1 MILKRNPMKFIKD
14 PVHGY
19 VEVEAPLL
27 HVLDSP
33 PVQRLRHVK
42 QLGFS
47 CLVYPGANHTR
58 FEHSLGT
65 MHLAT
70 LLARHLALDPAEAL
84 LVAAAGL
91 LHDIGHGPF
100 SHTSEAFLSEFAG
113 HDHHRV
119 GHLLAEPA
127 LAAALEGADLDPAAI
142 AALIRG
148 EHPLADLIHGDLDAD
163 RMDYLQRDAHYTG
176 APYGTVDAER
186 LIQSSLLGEGGGLG
200 IDESGIQAAE
210 SLLIARTLM
219 RSAVYFH
226 HTSRIATS
234 MLNLALCEHME
245 EGGSPDP
252 GALALLDDGGLCQAL
267 AASGSPVARSLLA
280 GLMERR
286 LYKRALYIG
295 RDQVGASLLTDRPS
309 LGKMRALAREIAAA
323 AGREE
328 WEVIV
333 DIAPFPADM
342 SMGVQVRNRTATLDL
357 SLVSP
362 LVNTLNETR
371 RSQWRLGVY
380 APREHLAAVERAATG
395 VLHVKRA
402 TRQDTL
408 STLPR
413 TED

>member
-1 MILKRNPMKFIKD
+1 MILKRKAAMKFIKD

-27 HVLDSP
+27 PLLDSP

-47 CLVYPGANHTR
+47 YLVYPGANHTR

-70 LLARHLALDPAEAL
+70 ILARQLALDPADAL
-84 LVAAAGL
+84 LIGAAGL

-113 HDHHRV
+113 HDHHQV
-119 GHLLAEPA
+119 DHLLAEPA
-127 LAAALEGADLDPAAI
+127 LASAIEEAGLDPAAI
-142 AALIRG
+142 SALIRG

-163 RMDYLQRDAHYTG
+163 RMDYLLRDAHYTG
-176 APYGTVDAER
+176 VPYGTVDAQR
-186 LIQSSLLGEGGGLG
+186 LIQSSILTGGGLG
-200 IDESGIQAAE
+200 IRESGIQAAE

-219 RSAVYFH
+219 RPAVYFH

-234 MLNLALCEHME
+234 MLTLALCEHAAS
-245 EGGSPDP
+245 GDRDL
-252 GALALLDDGGLCQAL
+252 LAIPLLDDSGLCQTL
-267 AASGSPVARSLLA
+267 ATSGSGVARSLLA

-286 LYKRALYIG
+286 LYKRAIYVG
-295 RDQVGASLLTDRPS
+295 KDQVGASLLTSEPS
-309 LGKMRALAREIAAA
+309 VRRMRALAREIAET

-371 RSQWRLGVY
+371 RSQWRIGVY
-380 APREHLAAVERAATG
+380 APREQAGAIERAAVE
-395 VLHVKRA
+395 VLHVKKA

-408 STLPR
+408 AR
-413 TED
+413 G

>member
-19 VEVEAPLL
+19 VEVEGPLL
-27 HVLDSP
+27 PVLDSP

-70 LLARHLALDPAEAL
+70 ILARHLLLDTADVRL
-84 LVAAAGL
+84 IAAAGL

-119 GHLLAEPA
+119 DHLLAEPA
-127 LAAALEGADLDPAAI
+127 LASALAGADLDPAAI

-186 LIQSSLLGEGGGLG
+186 LIQSSLLSEGGGLG
-200 IDESGIQAAE
+200 IDESGIAAAE

-234 MLNLALCEHME
+234 MLNLALCEHVAA
-245 EGGSPDP
+245 GNADP
-252 GALALLDDGGLCQAL
+252 RALALLDDGGLCQAL
-267 AASGSPVARSLLA
+267 GGSASPVARSLLA

-286 LYKRALYIG
+286 LYKRALYVG
-295 RDQVGASLLTDRPS
+295 RDQVGTSLLTDRPAV
-309 LGKMRALAREIAAA
+309 GRMRALAREIASA

-328 WEVIV
+328 WEVLV

-342 SMGVQVRNRTATLDL
+342 SMGVQVRNRGATLDL

-380 APREHLAAVERAATG
+380 APREHVPAVERAAVE
-395 VLHVKRA
+395 VLHVKKA

-408 STLPR
+408 SSLER

>member
-1 MILKRNPMKFIKD
+1 MKFIKD

-19 VEVEAPLL
+19 VEVEAALL
-27 HVLDSP
+27 PILDSP

-47 CLVYPGANHTR
+47 HLVYPGANHTR

-70 LLARHLALDPAEAL
+70 LLARNLDLEPADAL
-84 LVAAAGL
+84 LVGAAGL

-113 HDHHRV
+113 HDHTMV
-119 GHLLAEPA
+119 DHLLAEPA
-127 LAAALEGADLDPAAI
+127 LAAALSAADLDPAAI
-142 AALIRG
+142 SALISG

-163 RMDYLQRDAHYTG
+163 RMDYLLRDAHYTG
-176 APYGTVDAER
+176 VPYGTVDAER
-186 LIQSSLLGEGGGLG
+186 LIQSSILLESGLG
-200 IDESGIQAAE
+200 IGESGIQAAE

-219 RSAVYFH
+219 RPAVYFH

-234 MLNLALCEHME
+234 MLTLALCEHAAA
-245 EGGSPDP
+245 GSVDIGANPLMDDAALCH
-252 GALALLDDGGLCQAL
+252 ALAT
-267 AASGSPVARSLLA
+267 SESPVARSLLD
-280 GLMERR
+280 GLMTRR
-286 LYKRALYIG
+286 LYKRALYVAK
-295 RDQVGASLLTDRPS
+295 DQVGGSFLTSRPS
-309 LGKMRALAREIAAA
+309 VKRMRALAAEIAAG
-323 AGREE
+323 AGREA
-328 WEVIV
+328 WEVVV
-333 DIAPFPADM
+333 DIPPFPTDM
-342 SMGVQVRNRTATLDL
+342 SMGVQVRNATTTLDL

-380 APREHLAAVERAATG
+380 APQEHREAVERAAVG
-395 VLHVKRA
+395 VLHVKKA

-408 STLPR
+408 ASQAG
-413 TED
+413 

>member
-1 MILKRNPMKFIKD
+1 MKFIKD

-19 VEVEAPLL
+19 VEVEEALL
-27 HVLDSP
+27 PVLDSP

-70 LLARHLALDPAEAL
+70 LLARHLDLDPAEVTL
-84 LVAAAGL
+84 IAAAGL
-91 LHDIGHGPF
+91 LHDTGHGPF
-100 SHTSEAFLSEFAG
+100 SHTSEAFLAEFAG

-119 GHLLAEPA
+119 EHLLAGPV
-127 LAAALEGADLDPAAI
+127 LAPALEGADLDPAEV

-186 LIQSSLLGEGGGLG
+186 LIQSSLLHDGGLG
-200 IDESGIQAAE
+200 IDESGIAAAE

-234 MLNLALCEHME
+234 MLNLALCEHAAD
-245 EGGSPDP
+245 GGAGDLRS
-252 GALALLDDGGLCQAL
+252 LALLDDGGLCQAL

-286 LYKRALYIG
+286 LYKRALYVG
-295 RDQVGASLLTDRPS
+295 RDQVGASYLTDRPS
-309 LGKMRALAREIAAA
+309 LGRMRALAREIAGD

-342 SMGVQVRNRTATLDL
+342 AMGVQVRNRTATLDL

-380 APREHLAAVERAATG
+380 APREHVAAVEKAATG

-408 STLPR
+408 SSLAG

>member
-1 MILKRNPMKFIKD
+1 MKFIKD

-19 VEVEAPLL
+19 VEVEAGILPI
-27 HVLDSP
+27 LDSP

-47 CLVYPGANHTR
+47 YLVYPGANHTR
-58 FEHSLGT
+58 FEHSLGA
-65 MHLAT
+65 MHLGM
-70 LLARHLALDPAEAL
+70 LLARHLALDSADTL
-84 LVAAAGL
+84 LVGVAGL

-119 GHLLAEPA
+119 DHLLQEPA
-127 LAAALEGADLDPAAI
+127 LASALDDADLDPAAI

-148 EHPLADLIHGDLDAD
+148 EHPLADLIHGNLDAD
-163 RMDYLQRDAHYTG
+163 RMDYLLRDAHYTG
-176 APYGTVDAER
+176 VPYGTVDAQR
-186 LIQSSLLGEGGGLG
+186 LIQSSILQDGRLG
-200 IDESGIQAAE
+200 IDENGIQAAE

-234 MLNLALCEHME
+234 MLTLALCEHTA
-245 EGGSPDP
+245 GGSGNPRVIP
-252 GALALLDDGGLCQAL
+252 LLDDAGLCQAL
-267 AASGSPVARSLLA
+267 AGSGSPVTRSLLE
-280 GLMERR
+280 GLMRRR
-286 LYKRALYIG
+286 LYKRAIYAG
-295 RDQVGASLLTDRPS
+295 KDRVGGSFLTDRPS
-309 LGKMRALAREIAAA
+309 LSRMRALAREIAEA

-333 DIAPFPADM
+333 DVPPFPADM
-342 SMGVQVRNRTATLDL
+342 SMGVRMRNRTATLDL

-362 LVNTLNETR
+362 LVSTLNEMR

-380 APREHLAAVERAATG
+380 APREHFGAVERAAAG
-395 VLHVKRA
+395 VLHVKKA

-408 STLPR
+408 AWQAG
-413 TED
+413 TE

>member
-1 MILKRNPMKFIKD
+1 MILKRDPMKFIKD

-19 VEVEAPLL
+19 VEVEAELL
-27 HVLDSP
+27 ALLDSP

-70 LLARHLALDPAEAL
+70 LLARHLALDPADVR

-100 SHTSEAFLSEFAG
+100 SHTTEAFLSEFAG
-113 HDHHRV
+113 HDHHQV
-119 GHLLAEPA
+119 DTLLAEPA
-127 LAAALEGADLDPAAI
+127 LASGLEEADLDPAAI
-142 AALIRG
+142 SALIRG

-163 RMDYLQRDAHYTG
+163 RMDYLLRDAHYSG
-176 APYGTVDAER
+176 VPYGTVDAQR
-186 LIQSSLLGEGGGLG
+186 LIQSSILQGGGLG

-234 MLNLALCEHME
+234 MLTLALCEHVA
-245 EGGSPDP
+245 EGSGDP
-252 GALALLDDGGLCQAL
+252 RAMPSLDDGGLCQAL
-267 AASGSPVARSLLA
+267 AASGSAMARSLLR

-286 LYKRALYIG
+286 LYKRALYVG
-295 RDQVGASLLTDRPS
+295 RDQVGGTLLTSRPS
-309 LGKMRALAREIAAA
+309 LGRMRALSREIAGA

-342 SMGVQVRNRTATLDL
+342 SMGVQVRNRTASLDL

-362 LVNTLNETR
+362 LVNTLNEMR

-380 APREHLAAVERAATG
+380 TPRQHVAEVERAATG
-395 VLHVKRA
+395 VLHVKKA
-402 TRQDTL
+402 TRQGTL
-408 STLPR
+408 AWQER

>member
-1 MILKRNPMKFIKD
+1 
-14 PVHGY
+14 
-19 VEVEAPLL
+19 
-27 HVLDSP
+27 
-33 PVQRLRHVK
+33 
-42 QLGFS
+42 
-47 CLVYPGANHTR
+47 
-58 FEHSLGT
+58 

-70 LLARHLALDPAEAL
+70 LLARHLALEPAEVTL
-84 LVAAAGL
+84 IAAAGL

-100 SHTSEAFLSEFAG
+100 SHTSEAFLAEFEG

-119 GHLLAEPA
+119 DHLLAEPA
-127 LAAALEGADLDPAAI
+127 LAAALEGADLDPATI

-163 RMDYLQRDAHYTG
+163 RMDYLLRDAHYTG
-176 APYGTVDAER
+176 VPYGTVDAER
-186 LIQSSLLGEGGGLG
+186 LIQSSLLQEGGGLG

-234 MLNLALCEHME
+234 MLTLALCEHVA
-245 EGGSPDP
+245 EGSGDP
-252 GALALLDDGGLCQAL
+252 RAMPSLDDGGLCQAL
-267 AASGSPVARSLLA
+267 AASGSAMARSLLR

-286 LYKRALYIG
+286 LYKRALYVG
-295 RDQVGASLLTDRPS
+295 RDQVGGSLLTSRPS
-309 LGKMRALAREIAAA
+309 LGRMRALSREIAGA

-380 APREHLAAVERAATG
+380 APREHVAAVERAAVG
-395 VLHVKRA
+395 VLHVKKA

-408 STLPR
+408 SSLER
-413 TED
+413 MED

>member
-1 MILKRNPMKFIKD
+1 MKFIKD

-19 VEVEAPLL
+19 EEVEAGLLPL
-27 HVLDSP
+27 LDSP

-47 CLVYPGANHTR
+47 YLVYPGANHTR

-65 MHLAT
+65 MHLAMI
-70 LLARHLALDPAEAL
+70 LARHLDLDPADVL
-84 LVAAAGL
+84 LIGAAGL

-113 HDHHRV
+113 HDHHQV
-119 GHLLAEPA
+119 DHLLGEPA
-127 LAAALEGADLDPAAI
+127 LASALEEADLDPAAI
-142 AALIRG
+142 SALIRG

-163 RMDYLQRDAHYTG
+163 RMDYLLRDAHYTG
-176 APYGTVDAER
+176 VPYGTVDAQR
-186 LIQSSLLGEGGGLG
+186 LIQSSILTEGGLG
-200 IDESGIQAAE
+200 IRESGIQAAE

-219 RSAVYFH
+219 RPAVYFH

-234 MLNLALCEHME
+234 MLTLALCEHAGA
-245 EGGSPDP
+245 GGSGDLRAIPI
-252 GALALLDDGGLCQAL
+252 LDDAGLCQVL
-267 AASGSPVARSLLA
+267 ATSGSGVARTLLA
-280 GLMERR
+280 GLLTRR
-286 LYKRALYIG
+286 LYKRALYVG
-295 RDQVGASLLTDRPS
+295 RDQVGASFLTSEPLLRR
-309 LGKMRALAREIAAA
+309 MRALAREIAEA

-380 APREHLAAVERAATG
+380 APREHAGAVERAAIE
-395 VLHVKRA
+395 VLHVKKA

-408 STLPR
+408 A
-413 TED
+413 

>member
-1 MILKRNPMKFIKD
+1 MKFIKD

-19 VEVEAPLL
+19 VEVEAELLPL
-27 HVLDSP
+27 LDSP

-70 LLARHLALDPAEAL
+70 ILARHLGLDPADVL
-84 LVAAAGL
+84 LIGAAGL

-113 HDHHRV
+113 HDHHQV
-119 GHLLAEPA
+119 DHLLGEPA
-127 LAAALEGADLDPAAI
+127 LASAIEEADLDPAAI
-142 AALIRG
+142 SALVRG

-163 RMDYLQRDAHYTG
+163 RMDYLLRDAHYTG
-176 APYGTVDAER
+176 VPYGTVDAER
-186 LIQSSLLGEGGGLG
+186 LIQSSILTDGGLG
-200 IDESGIQAAE
+200 IVESGVQAAE

-234 MLNLALCEHME
+234 MLSLALCEHAA
-245 EGGSPDP
+245 GGSGDP
-252 GALALLDDGGLCQAL
+252 RGIPPLDDAGLCQVL
-267 AASGSPVARSLLA
+267 AASKSDVARSLLA
-280 GLMERR
+280 GLMKRS
-286 LYKRALYIG
+286 LYKRALYVG
-295 RDQVGASLLTDRPS
+295 KDQVGASFLTSEPLLQR
-309 LGKMRALAREIAAA
+309 MRALAREIAEA

-342 SMGVQVRNRTATLDL
+342 SMGVQVRNRSVTLDL
-357 SLVSP
+357 SIVSP
-362 LVNTLNETR
+362 LVNTLNEAR

-380 APREHLAAVERAATG
+380 APREHTGAVERAAIE
-395 VLHVKRA
+395 VLHVKKA

-408 STLPR
+408 A
-413 TED
+413 

>member
-1 MILKRNPMKFIKD
+1 MKFIKD

-19 VEVEAPLL
+19 VEVEEALL
-27 HVLDSP
+27 PVLDSP

-70 LLARHLALDPAEAL
+70 LLARHLALDPAEVTL
-84 LVAAAGL
+84 IAAAGL
-91 LHDIGHGPF
+91 LHDTGHGPF
-100 SHTSEAFLSEFAG
+100 SHTSEAFLAEFAG

-119 GHLLAEPA
+119 EHLLAGPVLAPA
-127 LAAALEGADLDPAAI
+127 LDGADLDPAEV

-186 LIQSSLLGEGGGLG
+186 LIQSSLLHEGGLG
-200 IDESGIQAAE
+200 IDESGIAAAE

-234 MLNLALCEHME
+234 MLNLALCEHAAD
-245 EGGSPDP
+245 GGAGDLRS
-252 GALALLDDGGLCQAL
+252 LALLDDGGLCQAL
-267 AASGSPVARSLLA
+267 AASESPVARSLLA

-286 LYKRALYIG
+286 LYKRALYVG
-295 RDQVGASLLTDRPS
+295 RDQVGASYLTDRPS
-309 LGKMRALAREIAAA
+309 LGRMRALAREIAGD

-342 SMGVQVRNRTATLDL
+342 AMGVQVRNRTATLDL

-380 APREHLAAVERAATG
+380 APREHVAAVEKAATG

-408 STLPR
+408 SSLAG

>member
-1 MILKRNPMKFIKD
+1 MKFIKD

-19 VEVEAPLL
+19 VEVEAELLPL
-27 HVLDSP
+27 LDSP

-70 LLARHLALDPAEAL
+70 ILARHLALDPADVL
-84 LVAAAGL
+84 LIGAAGL

-113 HDHHRV
+113 HDHHQV
-119 GHLLAEPA
+119 DHLLGEPA
-127 LAAALEGADLDPAAI
+127 LASAIEEADLDPAAI
-142 AALIRG
+142 SALIRG

-163 RMDYLQRDAHYTG
+163 RMDYLLRDAHYTG
-176 APYGTVDAER
+176 VPYGTVDAQR
-186 LIQSSLLGEGGGLG
+186 LIQSSILHEGGLG
-200 IDESGIQAAE
+200 ISESGVQAAE

-234 MLNLALCEHME
+234 MLTLALCEHAA
-245 EGGSPDP
+245 S
-252 GALALLDDGGLCQAL
+252 GASGDGDLRAVPLLDDAGLCQLL
-267 AASGSPVARSLLA
+267 ATSGSGVARTLLT
-280 GLMERR
+280 GLMNRN
-286 LYKRALYIG
+286 LYKRAIYVG
-295 RDQVGASLLTDRPS
+295 RDQVGASFLTSEPS
-309 LGKMRALAREIAAA
+309 LRTMRALAREIAEA

-380 APREHLAAVERAATG
+380 APREQTGAVEKAATE
-395 VLHVKRA
+395 VLHVKKA

-408 STLPR
+408 A
-413 TED
+413 

>member
-1 MILKRNPMKFIKD
+1 MKFIKD

-19 VEVEAPLL
+19 VGVDAALL
-27 HVLDSP
+27 PVLDSP

-47 CLVYPGANHTR
+47 YLVYPGANHTR

-70 LLARHLALDPAEAL
+70 LLARNLGLDQEDAL
-84 LVAAAGL
+84 LIGAAGL

-113 HDHHRV
+113 HDHHQVDR
-119 GHLLAEPA
+119 LLAEPA
-127 LAAALEGADLDPAAI
+127 LAAAIAWAGLDPAAI
-142 AALIRG
+142 SALIRG
-148 EHPLADLIHGDLDAD
+148 EHPLAGLIHGDLDAD
-163 RMDYLQRDAHYTG
+163 RMDYLLRDAHYTG
-176 APYGTVDAER
+176 VPYGTVDAER
-186 LIQSSLLGEGGGLG
+186 LIQSSVLLEGGPG
-200 IDESGIQAAE
+200 IGESGIQAAE

-219 RSAVYFH
+219 RPAVYFH

-234 MLNLALCEHME
+234 MLTLALCEHASS
-245 EGGSPDP
+245 GSVDIRAIPPMDDAALCH
-252 GALALLDDGGLCQAL
+252 ALATSE
-267 AASGSPVARSLLA
+267 SGVARSLLG
-280 GLMERR
+280 GLMARR
-286 LYKRALYIG
+286 LYKRALYVG
-295 RDQVGASLLTDRPS
+295 KDQVGGSFLASEPS
-309 LGKMRALAREIAAA
+309 LRQMRALAREIAGE

-333 DIAPFPADM
+333 DIAPFPVDM
-342 SMGVQVRNRTATLDL
+342 SMNVQVRNRSATLDL

-380 APREHLAAVERAATG
+380 APPEHREAVERAAIG
-395 VLHVKRA
+395 VLHVKKA

-408 STLPR
+408 SVQAGR
-413 TED
+413 EE

>member
-1 MILKRNPMKFIKD
+1 VR
-14 PVHGY
+14 
-19 VEVEAPLL
+19 
-27 HVLDSP
+27 
-33 PVQRLRHVK
+33 

-47 CLVYPGANHTR
+47 FLVYPGANHTR

-70 LLARHLALDPAEAL
+70 ILARHLALEQADVQL
-84 LVAAAGL
+84 IAAAGL

-119 GHLLAEPA
+119 DHLLAEPA
-127 LAAALEGADLDPAAI
+127 LASALEDADLDPAAI
-142 AALIRG
+142 SALIRG

-163 RMDYLQRDAHYTG
+163 RMDYLLRDAHYTG

-186 LIQSSLLGEGGGLG
+186 LIQSSILQDGRLG
-200 IDESGIQAAE
+200 IDEGGVQAAE

-219 RSAVYFH
+219 RPAVYFH

-234 MLNLALCEHME
+234 MLTLALCEHAS
-245 EGGSPDP
+245 EGSGDP
-252 GALALLDDGGLCQAL
+252 REIPFLDDGGLCQAL
-267 AASGSPVARSLLA
+267 AASGSRVARSLIG
-280 GLMERR
+280 GLMRR
-286 LYKRALYIG
+286 SLYKRALYVG
-295 RDQVGASLLTDRPS
+295 KDQAGGSFLTGRPS
-309 LGKMRALAREIAAA
+309 LRRMRALAREIAEA

-342 SMGVQVRNRTATLDL
+342 SMGVKVKNEKATLDL

-380 APREHLAAVERAATG
+380 APPGHREAVERAAVE
-395 VLHVKRA
+395 VLHVKKA

-408 STLPR
+408 AWQAK

>member
-1 MILKRNPMKFIKD
+1 MKFIKD

-19 VEVEAPLL
+19 VEVEAELL
-27 HVLDSP
+27 PVLDSP

-70 LLARHLALDPAEAL
+70 ILARHLALDPAEVTL
-84 LVAAAGL
+84 IAAAGL

-100 SHTSEAFLSEFAG
+100 SHTSEGFLAEFAG

-119 GHLLAEPA
+119 DHLLAEPA
-127 LAAALEGADLDPAAI
+127 LASAIDGADLDPASI
-142 AALIRG
+142 SSLIRG
-148 EHPLADLIHGDLDAD
+148 EHPLSDLIHGDLDAD
-163 RMDYLQRDAHYTG
+163 RMDYLLRDAHYTG
-176 APYGTVDAER
+176 VPYGTVDAER
-186 LIQSSLLGEGGGLG
+186 LIQSSLLHEGGLG
-200 IDESGIQAAE
+200 IDESGIAAAE

-234 MLNLALCEHME
+234 MLALALCEHVAA
-245 EGGSPDP
+245 GPADP
-252 GALALLDDGGLCQAL
+252 RALALLDDGGLCQAL
-267 AASGSPVARSLLA
+267 GASGSPVARSLLA
-280 GLMERR
+280 GLRERR
-286 LYKRALYIG
+286 LYKRALYVG
-295 RDQVGASLLTDRPS
+295 RDQVGASFLTDRPS
-309 LGKMRALAREIAAA
+309 LGGMRALAREIAGE

-342 SMGVQVRNRTATLDL
+342 SMGVRVRNRSATLDL

-380 APREHLAAVERAATG
+380 APGEHVAAVEKAATE
-395 VLHVKRA
+395 VLHVKKA

-408 STLPR
+408 SSLAR

>member
-1 MILKRNPMKFIKD
+1 MILNRNPMKFIKD

-19 VEVEAPLL
+19 VEVEAELLPL
-27 HVLDSP
+27 LDSP

-70 LLARHLALDPAEAL
+70 ILARHLALDPADVRL
-84 LVAAAGL
+84 IAAAGL

-100 SHTSEAFLSEFAG
+100 SHTTEAFLSEFAG
-113 HDHHRV
+113 HDHHQV
-119 GHLLAEPA
+119 DHLLAEPA
-127 LAAALEGADLDPAAI
+127 LAAGLEEADLDPAAI
-142 AALIRG
+142 SALVRG

-176 APYGTVDAER
+176 VPYGTVDAER
-186 LIQSSLLGEGGGLG
+186 LIQSSILQGGGLG

-234 MLNLALCEHME
+234 MLTLALCEHVS
-245 EGGSPDP
+245 GGSADP
-252 GALALLDDGGLCQAL
+252 RPLPLLDDGGLCQAL
-267 AASGSPVARSLLA
+267 AGSGSPVARSLLL
-280 GLMERR
+280 GLMRRR
-286 LYKRALYIG
+286 LYKRALYVG
-295 RDQVGASLLTDRPS
+295 RDQAGGSFLTDRPS
-309 LGKMRALAREIAAA
+309 LPRMRALAREIAGA

-333 DIAPFPADM
+333 DIPPFPADM

-380 APREHLAAVERAATG
+380 APREHVEAVERAAVE
-395 VLHVKRA
+395 VLHVKKA

-408 STLPR
+408 AWRER

>member
-19 VEVEAPLL
+19 VEVEAALL
-27 HVLDSP
+27 PILDSP

-47 CLVYPGANHTR
+47 YLVYPGANHTR

-70 LLARHLALDPAEAL
+70 LLARHLALDQAEVRL
-84 LVAAAGL
+84 IAAAGL

-100 SHTSEAFLSEFAG
+100 SHTSEAFLAEFAG

-119 GHLLAEPA
+119 DHLLAEPA
-127 LAAALEGADLDPAAI
+127 LASALEGADLDPAAI

-186 LIQSSLLGEGGGLG
+186 LIQSSILQGGGLG
-200 IDESGIQAAE
+200 IDESGVQAAE

-219 RSAVYFH
+219 RPAVYFH

-234 MLNLALCEHME
+234 MLSLALCEHARD
-245 EGGSPDP
+245 GSGNPR
-252 GALALLDDGGLCQAL
+252 ALARLDDGGLCQAL
-267 AASGSPVARSLLA
+267 AGSGSGVARALLG
-280 GLMERR
+280 GLLERR

-295 RDQVGASLLTDRPS
+295 KDQAGGSFLTGRPS
-309 LGKMRALAREIAAA
+309 LEGMRALAGQIAEA
-323 AGREE
+323 AGREA

-333 DIAPFPADM
+333 DIPPFPADM

-362 LVNTLNETR
+362 LMNTLNETR

-380 APREHLAAVERAATG
+380 APGEHVAAVERAAIE

-408 STLPR
+408 AWRER

>member
-1 MILKRNPMKFIKD
+1 MKFIKD

-19 VEVEAPLL
+19 VEVEEELLPL
-27 HVLDSP
+27 LDSP

-47 CLVYPGANHTR
+47 YLVYPGANHTR

-70 LLARHLALDPAEAL
+70 ILARHLALDPAEVL
-84 LVAAAGL
+84 LIGAAGL

-100 SHTSEAFLSEFAG
+100 SHTTEAFLSEFAG
-113 HDHHRV
+113 HDHHQV
-119 GHLLAEPA
+119 DHLLGEPA
-127 LAAALEGADLDPAAI
+127 LASAIERAELDPATI
-142 AALIRG
+142 SALIRG

-163 RMDYLQRDAHYTG
+163 RMDYLLRDAHYTG
-176 APYGTVDAER
+176 VPYGTVDAQR
-186 LIQSSLLGEGGGLG
+186 LIQSSILHEGGLG
-200 IDESGIQAAE
+200 IVESGVQAAE

-219 RSAVYFH
+219 RPAVYFH

-234 MLNLALCEHME
+234 MLTLALCEHAASWAPGISG
-245 EGGSPDP
+245 EGDLRAIP
-252 GALALLDDGGLCQAL
+252 LLDDAGLCQVL
-267 AASGSPVARSLLA
+267 ASSKSGVARALLA
-280 GLMERR
+280 GLKERR
-286 LYKRALYIG
+286 LYKRAIYVA
-295 RDQVGASLLTDRPS
+295 RDQVGASFLTSEPS
-309 LGKMRALAREIAAA
+309 LRTMRGLAREVAEA

-380 APREHLAAVERAATG
+380 APREQAGAVEQAAVE
-395 VLHVKRA
+395 VLHVKKA

-408 STLPR
+408 A
-413 TED
+413 

>member
-1 MILKRNPMKFIKD
+1 MKFIKD

-19 VEVEAPLL
+19 VEVEPGLLPL
-27 HVLDSP
+27 LDSP

-47 CLVYPGANHTR
+47 YLVYPGANHTR

-70 LLARHLALDPAEAL
+70 ILARHLALDPADVL
-84 LVAAAGL
+84 LIGAAGL

-113 HDHHRV
+113 HDHHQV
-119 GHLLAEPA
+119 DHLLAEPA
-127 LAAALEGADLDPAAI
+127 LASAIEEADLDPAAI
-142 AALIRG
+142 SALIRG

-163 RMDYLQRDAHYTG
+163 RMDYLLRDAHYTG
-176 APYGTVDAER
+176 VPYGTVDAQR
-186 LIQSSLLGEGGGLG
+186 LIQSSILHEGGLG
-200 IDESGIQAAE
+200 IVESGVQAAE

-219 RSAVYFH
+219 RPAVYFH

-234 MLNLALCEHME
+234 MLTLALCEHAA
-245 EGGSPDP
+245 S
-252 GALALLDDGGLCQAL
+252 GASGDGDLRAIPLLDDAGLCQAL
-267 AASGSPVARSLLA
+267 ATSGNGVARSLLG
-280 GLMERR
+280 GLMKRS
-286 LYKRALYIG
+286 LYKRAIYVG
-295 RDQVGASLLTDRPS
+295 KEQVGASFLTSEPS
-309 LGKMRALAREIAAA
+309 LRRMRALAREIAEA

-380 APREHLAAVERAATG
+380 ATREQAGAVEKAAIE
-395 VLHVKRA
+395 VLHVKKA

-408 STLPR
+408 A
-413 TED
+413 

>member
-1 MILKRNPMKFIKD
+1 MKFIKD

-19 VEVEAPLL
+19 VEVEAGLLPL
-27 HVLDSP
+27 LDSP

-47 CLVYPGANHTR
+47 YLVYPGANHTR

-65 MHLAT
+65 MHVAT
-70 LLARHLALDPAEAL
+70 ILARHLALDPADVL
-84 LVAAAGL
+84 LIGAAGL

-113 HDHHRV
+113 HDHHQV
-119 GHLLAEPA
+119 DHLLGEPA
-127 LAAALEGADLDPAAI
+127 LASAIEEADLDPAAI

-148 EHPLADLIHGDLDAD
+148 EHPLADLIHGDLDSD
-163 RMDYLQRDAHYTG
+163 RMDYLLRDAHYTG
-176 APYGTVDAER
+176 VPYGTVDAQR
-186 LIQSSLLGEGGGLG
+186 LIQSSILTEGGLG
-200 IDESGIQAAE
+200 IRESGVQAAE

-219 RSAVYFH
+219 RPAVYFH

-234 MLNLALCEHME
+234 MLILALCEHAAE
-245 EGGSPDP
+245 RSGDLRAIP
-252 GALALLDDGGLCQAL
+252 LLDDAGLCQVL
-267 AASGSPVARSLLA
+267 AGSGSGVARSLLA
-280 GLMERR
+280 GLMKRC
-286 LYKRALYIG
+286 LYKRALYVG
-295 RDQVGASLLTDRPS
+295 RDQVGASFLTSEPLLMR
-309 LGKMRALAREIAAA
+309 MRALAREIAEA

-342 SMGVQVRNRTATLDL
+342 SMGVQVRNRTSTLDL

-380 APREHLAAVERAATG
+380 APREQAGAVEQAAIE
-395 VLHVKRA
+395 VLHVKKA

-408 STLPR
+408 A
-413 TED
+413 